1 MNPGL
6 EIRRL
11 GFSNQLYCNL
21 LCDLEQ
27 IPWPLCVSVFWV
39 CGGGRGGAGGELE
52 GLQGPWDSE
61 NDTDLVGDYHA
72 VLSSLLLGV
81 KKGRKEWRGTE

>member
-11 GFSNQLYCNL
+11 GFSDHLYYNL

-39 CGGGRGGAGGELE
+39 CGRGAGGELE

-61 NDTDLVGDYHA
+61 RIRENDTDPVGDYRA
-72 VLSSLLLGV
+72 V
-81 KKGRKEWRGTE
+81 

>member
-11 GFSNQLYCNL
+11 RFSDQLFCNL

-39 CGGGRGGAGGELE
+39 WGWGAGGELE
-52 GLQGPWDSE
+52 GLQGSWDSE
-61 NDTDLVGDYHA
+61 KMTRIRWETTMLC
-72 VLSSLLLGV
+72 
-81 KKGRKEWRGTE
+81 